1 MHERTAS
8 QLNHLIQ
15 NQEAM
20 IEAYAYT
27 ISDVRDNKLKS
38 DLKTIQEKHFEQMMV
53 FSNRIY
59 EIGGNPKF
67 KIGLSGVSEDMHH
80 HHARR
85 KDITDLEHIRIA
97 LEREKKNTDKLS
109 DFSMSD
115 DPTSLE
121 LIQMAANRNQENIG
135 ALEAYIRHYET
146 Q

>member
-27 ISDVRDNKLKS
+27 ISDVKDNELKS
-38 DLKTIQEKHFEQMMV
+38 GLKTIQEKHFEQMMV
-53 FSNRIY
+53 FSDRVY

-67 KIGLSGVSEDMHH
+67 KIGLSGVGEDMHH
-80 HHARR
+80 HREKR
-85 KDITDLEHIRIA
+85 KDITDLEHIKIA
-97 LEREKKNTDKLS
+97 LERERKNTDKLS
-109 DFSMSD
+109 GFSMND

-121 LIQMAANRNQENIG
+121 LIQMAANRNRENIE
-135 ALEAYIRHYET
+135 ALEAYIRHYEI